1 VGEGESSQVCEWHEG
16 LSLLGVKEP
25 SSGAF
30 LKTVYNVIERVIW
43 QVWQSNLRVES
54 TSQQQ
59 PMI

>member
-43 QVWQSNLRVES
+43 RGVAV
-54 TSQQQ
+54 
-59 PMI
+59 